1 MSKSW
6 KLAGKLA
13 AAAFLLAAAFTARAE
28 EFTEGKDY
36 FKITPAVA
44 TSTGNKIE
52 VLEAFSYGC
61 PHCAHFQPTVEA
73 WHQHMDTVH
82 AQLVYLPATF
92 RPDFKL
98 LARGFYAVQ
107 SLNMIEQTHN
117 RFYDVLWAGSNV
129 QVRSLDEL
137 ADLYA
142 KLGVKKDDFMR
153 AAQSFYVESQLRKT
167 DDLYRRYGIDGT
179 PTVIVNGKY
188 RITTESAANL
198 DRVFPIVD
206 FLIKKEV
213 AAGAAK

>member
-1 MSKSW
+1 MSRTW
-6 KLAGKLA
+6 KLA
-13 AAAFLLAAAFTARAE
+13 AAALVLVAATFTARAE

-36 FKITPAVA
+36 FRLTQVVA
-44 TSTGNKIE
+44 TSTGNKVE

-61 PHCAHFQPTVEA
+61 PHCAHFQPTVDA
-73 WHQHMDTVH
+73 WKQHMDTVH

-92 RPDFKL
+92 RPDFTL
-98 LARGFYAVQ
+98 LARGFYAIQ
-107 SLNMIEQTHN
+107 SLDMVEATHK
-117 RFYDVLWAGSNV
+117 RFYDALWARNGT
-129 QVRSLDEL
+129 VRDLDAL

-142 KLGVKKDDFMR
+142 TLGVKKEDFMR
-153 AAQSFYVESQLRKT
+153 AAQSFYVETQLRRT

-188 RITTESAANL
+188 RITTESAGTL

-213 AAGAAK
+213 AAGAGK